1 MNVNK
6 ISKVY
11 FAVCLFF
18 LYPSLRLSF
27 NPLGCSCFFRLY
39 KEDRFLYQKK
49 ESLTVI
55 ASPACDHPVWKSK
68 GLSGF
73 RQLCQVVSLILN
85 VIIYKS
91 SKTRRK
97 PKQFCP
103 KMCLM
108 YSLPCR
114 TPSGSE
120 KEHRL
125 REVSA

>member
-1 MNVNK
+1 MVH
-6 ISKVY
+6 
-11 FAVCLFF
+11 FAACLSFF
-18 LYPSLRLSF
+18 YIYPSLRLSF
-27 NPLGCSCFFRLY
+27 NLLACSCFFRLH

-55 ASPACDHPVWKSK
+55 TSPTCDHPNWKS
-68 GLSGF
+68 LSGF
-73 RQLCQVVSLILN
+73 RQLCQVVSFILD
-85 VIIYKS
+85 VIVYKS
-91 SKTRRK
+91 SKTRRN

-108 YSLPCR
+108 YSSPSR
-114 TPSGSE
+114 TPLGSE